1 MNFVNEWGVEMSR
14 DWTQE
19 EFKQKDG
26 KMTEECRLITKEEWD
41 NYLLTCKTCEE
52 LYKCLL
58 NIVEAESWEEA
69 HDLAEDMIVKYA
81 DKFDVNNL

>member
-1 MNFVNEWGVEMSR
+1 MM
-14 DWTQE
+14 
-19 EFKQKDG
+19 
-26 KMTEECRLITKEEWD
+26 LA
-41 NYLLTCKTCEE
+41 CKTCED

-81 DKFDVNNL
+81 DKFEVTQENEKFSH